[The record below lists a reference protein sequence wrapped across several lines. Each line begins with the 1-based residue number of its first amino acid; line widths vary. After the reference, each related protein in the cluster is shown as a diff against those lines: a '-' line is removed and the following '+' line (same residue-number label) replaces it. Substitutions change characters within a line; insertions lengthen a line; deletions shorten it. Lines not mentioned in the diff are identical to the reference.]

1 MNIETG
7 KYGKRRGAT
16 LPRDAR
22 KMDGCKP
29 TMGLGD
35 TVARK
40 NYGYTYEFRW
50 LTRHGWRTRVR
61 WFKTERSRDQAFDDF
76 IGRKWETP
84 YYRNAK
90 KISK

>member
-22 KMDGCKP
+22 KVDGCKP
-29 TMGLGD
+29 TVGLGD

-40 NYGYTYEFRW
+40 NYGYTYEWRYFVRN
-50 LTRHGWRTRVR
+50 GWRIRCR
-61 WFKTERSRDQAFDDF
+61 WFKTERARDQAFDNF
-76 IGRKWETP
+76 TGVNWNTA